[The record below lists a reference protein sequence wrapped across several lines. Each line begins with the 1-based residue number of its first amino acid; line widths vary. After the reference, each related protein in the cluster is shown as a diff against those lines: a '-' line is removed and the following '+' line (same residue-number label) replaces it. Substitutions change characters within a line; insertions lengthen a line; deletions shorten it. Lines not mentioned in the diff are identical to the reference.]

1 LSGGTPIRGYR
12 LYLNGHEH
20 VSVGPVILNYL
31 ITSEIQAGVNYQVG
45 VLAFNDVGDGLVS
58 ENLSIIAATVA
69 KAPS

>member
-1 LSGGTPIRGYR
+1 M
-12 LYLNGHEH
+12 
-20 VSVGPVILNYL
+20 GPVILNYL